1 MLTNGTTSINPLCL
15 LIVVHVELDG
25 GLAGVAID
33 EAAITDPEDA
43 AATEDTPHQSYAS
56 TRVSIQ

>member
-1 MLTNGTTSINPLCL
+1 MSAYRCSRGTRRS
-15 LIVVHVELDG
+15 
-25 GLAGVAID
+25 LAGVAID
-33 EAAITDPEDA
+33 EATITNLEDV